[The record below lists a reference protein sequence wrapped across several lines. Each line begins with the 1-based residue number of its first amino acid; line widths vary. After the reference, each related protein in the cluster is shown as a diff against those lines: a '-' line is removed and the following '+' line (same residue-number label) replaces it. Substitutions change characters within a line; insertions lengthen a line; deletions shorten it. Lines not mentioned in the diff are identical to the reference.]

1 MKLIKS
7 FLEDSA
13 EVAAGMI
20 FVMLSLLIEV
30 LAVLLLI
37 PLILVGAMCAPF
49 VIVWSLVM
57 DDDSVGGGCDDSRC

>member
-1 MKLIKS
+1 VKLLKG

-13 EVAAGMI
+13 EVAAGMLT
-20 FVMLSLLIEV
+20 VLLCLLIEV

-49 VIVWSLVM
+49 VIVWSLM
-57 DDDSVGGGCDDSRC
+57 RDDDSVREECREK

>member
-1 MKLIKS
+1 MKLIKG

-13 EVAAGMI
+13 EVAAGMLT
-20 FVMLSLLIEV
+20 VLLCLLIEV

-49 VIVWSLVM
+49 VIVWSLVT
-57 DDDSVGGGCDDSRC
+57 DDDSIGEPESCE